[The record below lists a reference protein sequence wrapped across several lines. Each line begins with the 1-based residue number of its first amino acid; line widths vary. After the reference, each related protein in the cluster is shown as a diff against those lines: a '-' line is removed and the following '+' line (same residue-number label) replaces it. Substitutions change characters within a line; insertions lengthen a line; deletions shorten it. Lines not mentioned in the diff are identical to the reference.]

1 MFAANPPFARHETR
15 IFFDMLESL
24 RRASVF
30 TFQNLKPYKTLNPE
44 LTTLNPEN
52 LKSKL
57 LRVVSVFIHPLV
69 TGCVI
74 WGGRTM
80 ANMGFTGNM
89 VLEKKGKREWHLVV
103 CMVRKQNHTF
113 LSGFQI

>member
-1 MFAANPPFARHETR
+1 
-15 IFFDMLESL
+15 MLESL

-74 WGGRTM
+74 WDGRTW
-80 ANMGFTGNM
+80 GSQGTCF
-89 VLEKKGKREWHLVV
+89 LKKGETGMAPGRLHGAQAKSHLS
-103 CMVRKQNHTF
+103 QWFPNLTEAF
-113 LSGFQI
+113 